1 VTAVDS
7 SAIVVASAN
16 GAAYRRA
23 TQVAGELGLPVVK
36 DWRTAPALVALVID
50 VESAAL
56 QLLGDKPPGP
66 VTIDFANPAMEYRRK
81 GGQNELLGRAVGVR
95 KGRDL
100 SVFDATAGLGRDAF
114 VLADLGCR
122 VLMKE
127 RSPALAWLLGQ
138 ALDSADIS
146 ASEHVREAAKRMQ
159 VQSGDSRLCRVPDGA
174 VIYLDP
180 MFPERRNN
188 AAVKKDLAVLQALH
202 GSDNTCNEL
211 SEDSNEQL
219 FLWALEQPTPRI
231 VVKRPLKAPALAR
244 KKPSHAVSGKAVRF
258 DVYVLGDLP

>member
-1 VTAVDS
+1 MTAVDS

-50 VESAAL
+50 VESASL

-95 KGRDL
+95 QGRDL

-122 VLMKE
+122 VLMRE

-211 SEDSNEQL
+211 NEHSNEQL